1 MVNSKQRNQ
10 FFVLGFHAAGSAFA
24 ASREPFVA
32 VFPIHTP
39 TRRASILI
47 ALVDPRLGTSIHAP
61 VKGAT
66 SQLGKALTGQDHFN
80 PRSRERSDMRFGI
93 ADHNRDNFNPRS
105 RERSDS
111 HSSKPTT
118 VWTYFNPRS
127 REGSDP
133 LDRRDDDALDISIHA
148 PVKGATTYT
157 YLNGAWTQVSIHAP
171 VKGATRPYSL

>member
-66 SQLGKALTGQDHFN
+66 GDH
-80 PRSRERSDMRFGI
+80 G
-93 ADHNRDNFNPRS
+93 
-105 RERSDS
+105 
-111 HSSKPTT
+111 SKPRR
-118 VWTYFNPRS
+118 RS
-127 REGSDP
+127 
-133 LDRRDDDALDISIHA
+133 ISIHA
-148 PVKGATTYT
+148 PVKGATFGYI
-157 YLNGAWTQVSIHAP
+157 AE
-171 VKGATRPYSL
+171 